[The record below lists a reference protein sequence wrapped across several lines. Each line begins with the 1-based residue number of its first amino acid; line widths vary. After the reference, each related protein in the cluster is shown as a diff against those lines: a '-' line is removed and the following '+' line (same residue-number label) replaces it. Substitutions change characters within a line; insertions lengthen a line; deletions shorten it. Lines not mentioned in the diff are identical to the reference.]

1 MLTVAPLP
9 LSDGWTSLQLEPGQW
24 AHYELQV
31 CARQAVMGVVFACT
45 TAWLVAA
52 LLTSCRVQ
60 ASDPPAVGCLCCS
73 LQLPPVTSTPANM
86 ELLVSLERTAGD
98 GFGGDPL
105 LFVKPYDAL
114 GRNEPTVD
122 AQASTSFSADALLL
136 ILRMPG
142 CVHLQQFT

>member
-1 MLTVAPLP
+1 
-9 LSDGWTSLQLEPGQW
+9 
-24 AHYELQV
+24 
-31 CARQAVMGVVFACT
+31 
-45 TAWLVAA
+45 
-52 LLTSCRVQ
+52 
-60 ASDPPAVGCLCCS
+60 
-73 LQLPPVTSTPANM
+73 M